1 MFFIHWGR
9 EELSVNMLR
18 FWRLQYLRCCPLLH
32 SAWDDV
38 NAWYLSAFGG
48 VFFSVSPSCISLLCI
63 KCSSMHW
70 RGARDVTLK
79 AVTPEYQGTI
89 RSPLGPSHRF
99 FHHLALPGEDTQDLL
114 CMVAQGPRLQ
124 KTA

>member
-1 MFFIHWGR
+1 
-9 EELSVNMLR
+9 
-18 FWRLQYLRCCPLLH
+18 
-32 SAWDDV
+32 
-38 NAWYLSAFGG
+38 
-48 VFFSVSPSCISLLCI
+48 
-63 KCSSMHW
+63 MHW

-89 RSPLGPSHRF
+89 HSPLGPSHRF
-99 FHHLALPGEDTQDLL
+99 FHHLALPGEDTQVLLEAQDLL